1 MTATQPP
8 GAAAQP
14 PAPAAVEFPGPEAPV
29 QGIAWAWPG
38 ADLAVLMLHDI
49 GADLD
54 SLRWLA
60 EPVAAAGV
68 SVLCMDLP
76 GHGLSE
82 GRPES
87 AAAAIA
93 DVYHGLCQAVP
104 GVTGIVAEGHAASLL
119 LGNPLDPPPV
129 AVTLIAPQPPAAQQP
144 PGAAVPIAPD
154 WRLVPK
160 LVVAPHGQD
169 RSDAYARDILAATNA
184 WSLRADL
191 ARAGDGDE
199 PDPVFEQQVAS
210 LTIKFMLEPAAFEL
224 SSRRMAAMNAASQAN
239 REETG
244 WIP

>member
-1 MTATQPP
+1 VT
-8 GAAAQP
+8 AAQP
-14 PAPAAVEFPGPEAPV
+14 PAPAAVELPGPEAPV

-38 ADLAVLMLHDI
+38 ADLAVLMVHDI

-54 SLRWLA
+54 SIRWLA

-68 SVLCMDLP
+68 SVLCVDLP

-82 GRPES
+82 GQPES

-93 DVYHGLCQAVP
+93 TVYQGLCRAVP
-104 GVTGIVAEGHAASLL
+104 GVTGVVAEGQAGSLL
-119 LGNPLDPPPV
+119 LSTSLDPAPV
-129 AVTLIAPQPPAAQQP
+129 AATFIAPQPP
-144 PGAAVPIAPD
+144 GAAAPIASG
-154 WRLVPK
+154 WRFVPK
-160 LVVAPHGQD
+160 LVIAPHGQD
-169 RSDAYARDILAATNA
+169 ASGAYAQHILAATNA

-191 ARAGDGDE
+191 ARAGDGNE

-224 SSRRMAAMNAASQAN
+224 SSRRRAAMSAASQAHG
-239 REETG
+239 EETG